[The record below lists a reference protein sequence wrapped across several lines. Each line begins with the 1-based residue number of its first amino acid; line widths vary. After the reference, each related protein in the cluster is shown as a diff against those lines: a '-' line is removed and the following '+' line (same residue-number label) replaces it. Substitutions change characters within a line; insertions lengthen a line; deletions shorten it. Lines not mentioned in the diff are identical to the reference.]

1 MPGSKEGERAMIIVE
16 PKSFEEIEQM
26 TKGCGRL
33 MVLGCETCSAMCF
46 AGGQRQVAE
55 IASPIR
61 MSKKM
66 SQDQTEVLEDTVAR
80 QCEVEFLDYVKD
92 KVAACDA
99 VLSLACGAGVQTIA
113 TMFPDRLVLPAVN
126 TKFIGRA
133 TKRGEWTEMC
143 VACGDCILGRTAG
156 ICPVTRC
163 AKGLLNGPCGGAS
176 EGKCEAS
183 KDQPCAWQEIYHALK
198 RLNRLHYL
206 KQKPQVKD
214 WPVHPDRVVR
224 EDLREVEAT

>member
-1 MPGSKEGERAMIIVE
+1 MIIVE

-33 MVLGCETCSAMCF
+33 LVLGCETCSAMCF

-80 QCEVEFLDYVKD
+80 QCEIEFLDYVKD

-99 VLSLACGAGVQTIA
+99 VLSLACGAGVQTMA
-113 TMFPDRLVLPAVN
+113 TMFPDRPVLPAVN

-163 AKGLLNGPCGGAS
+163 AKGLLNGACGGAS
-176 EGKCEAS
+176 GGKCEVS
-183 KDQPCAWQEIYHALK
+183 EDRPCAWQEIYHALK
-198 RLNRLHYL
+198 RLNMLHYL

-214 WPVHPDRVVR
+214 WPVHPSRVIR
-224 EDLREVEAT
+224 EDLREVETTRVD